1 MSILES
7 ITLAL
12 TSLRSNK
19 MRSMLTLLGVIIGIA
34 SVITILTLGQALKTQ
49 TLKGLDDLGASDYNV
64 TVQPRAATPEEE
76 EEYLYSPPTVDSPD
90 ALIDFERIQKIKDH
104 FPGRVTGVS
113 ISGDSGGTATLTRPG
128 EVSTARASLT
138 PVNTDYMTMKRIEV
152 SHGRTLTDDDVDND
166 RTVAVVSPNTVE
178 QLFGGDAQAALGSDI
193 TAQTDSGTADFTIV
207 GVYKKANGGALLG
220 SDSTSYI
227 YVPYPAEA
235 RLSTEASAGVASS
248 SISVRADAHQD
259 QAQFK
264 QDLHDFLDTMYA
276 DDPDYR
282 AKVGDFK
289 KELESFNKIISTM
302 SLAISAI
309 GGISL
314 LVGGIGVMN
323 IMLITV
329 TERTREIGVRK
340 ALGATRRDIR
350 VQFVVEA
357 IIVCM
362 IGGLIGIALG
372 AALGM
377 IGSTLLGT
385 FVFPPLG
392 GIVLSLLFSLIIGL
406 FFGYYPAG
414 KAARLN
420 PIEALRYK

>member
-1 MSILES
+1 M
-7 ITLAL
+7 
-12 TSLRSNK
+12 
-19 MRSMLTLLGVIIGIA
+19 
-34 SVITILTLGQALKTQ
+34 
-49 TLKGLDDLGASDYNV
+49 
-64 TVQPRAATPEEE
+64 
-76 EEYLYSPPTVDSPD
+76 
-90 ALIDFERIQKIKDH
+90 
-104 FPGRVTGVS
+104 
-113 ISGDSGGTATLTRPG
+113 
-128 EVSTARASLT
+128 
-138 PVNTDYMTMKRIEV
+138 
-152 SHGRTLTDDDVDND
+152 
-166 RTVAVVSPNTVE
+166 
-178 QLFGGDAQAALGSDI
+178 
-193 TAQTDSGTADFTIV
+193 
-207 GVYKKANGGALLG
+207 
-220 SDSTSYI
+220 
-227 YVPYPAEA
+227 
-235 RLSTEASAGVASS
+235 
-248 SISVRADAHQD
+248 RADAHQD

-264 QDLHDFLDTMYA
+264 QDLQDFLDTMYA

-385 FVFPPLG
+385 FVFPPPG

-420 PIEALRYK
+420 PIEALRYE